1 MTNEDE
7 PLMRMGAPT
16 QAEKLLWERHSN
28 QLLSE
33 RVKDLELE
41 LEKTQKEF
49 DVAKEEFKW
58 YKETVNN
65 NHIAQMLNKLNRM
78 KDEKVFTVEKIK
90 KLQQDNEKLLQRCI
104 KYQIELRPINE

>member
-33 RVKDLELE
+33 QVKNLEME
-41 LEKTQKEF
+41 LEKIQKEF
-49 DVAKEEFKW
+49 AE
-58 YKETVNN
+58 YKNTVLKNN
-65 NHIAQMLNKLNRM
+65 IAQMLNKLNRM
-78 KDEKVFTVEKIK
+78 KDETAFTVEKIK

>member
-7 PLMRMGAPT
+7 PLIRMGAPT
-16 QAEKLLWERHSN
+16 QAEKLLWERYSN

-49 DVAKEEFKW
+49 TE
-58 YKETVNN
+58 YKSTVLNN
-65 NHIAQMLNKLNRM
+65 NIAQMLNKLNRM
-78 KDEKVFTVEKIK
+78 KDEKAFTVEKIK

-104 KYQIELRPINE
+104 KYQIEKRPLHEQVE

>member
-33 RVKDLELE
+33 QVKNLEME
-41 LEKTQKEF
+41 LEKIQKEF
-49 DVAKEEFKW
+49 AE
-58 YKETVNN
+58 YKNTVLNN
-65 NHIAQMLNKLNRM
+65 NIAQMLNKLNRM
-78 KDEKVFTVEKIK
+78 KDEKTFTIEKIK